1 MVESESHASAVTAVL
16 SLYPGDTL
24 VRAQIADKHK
34 PYLRNFRQ
42 RVTPCDEL
50 FERLRNLVGDKGVI
64 YREKA

>member
-1 MVESESHASAVTAVL
+1 MLTAVV
-16 SLYPGDTL
+16 SLYPGDTR

-42 RVTPCDEL
+42 RVTPCDEIC
-50 FERLRNLVGDKGVI
+50 ERLRNLVGDQGVI